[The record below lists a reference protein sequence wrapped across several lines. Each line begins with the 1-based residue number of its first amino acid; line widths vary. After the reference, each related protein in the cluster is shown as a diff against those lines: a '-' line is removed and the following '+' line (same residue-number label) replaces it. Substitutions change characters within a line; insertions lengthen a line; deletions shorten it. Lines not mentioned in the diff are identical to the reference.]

1 MTTPL
6 SERLAALG
14 LHSTSQALEDLIAR
28 ATKARW
34 GPSELLEH
42 VADEELR
49 ERSRRSLEQRLSRS
63 KLGRFKPMADY
74 DWGWPKKIDREAV
87 ESALRLDFLEGARNI
102 VIVAPP
108 EPIAPTTMAGRQRAV
123 PTTRQTE
130 PAQASRQ
137 TFWQAH
143 VQAWRISGLPRA
155 AYCQQQNLSP
165 RAFNAA
171 VARLRQTFR
180 PDPKTA
186 SKSA

>member
-1 MTTPL
+1 MVKWIL
-6 SERLAALG
+6 IEILAEPAESSRG
-14 LHSTSQALEDLIAR
+14 RHNPRVVKRKMSNFPSRSTAR
-28 ATKARW
+28 AA
-34 GPSELLEH
+34 PSQSLRYDEH
-42 VADEELR
+42 
-49 ERSRRSLEQRLSRS
+49 
-63 KLGRFKPMADY
+63 
-74 DWGWPKKIDREAV
+74 
-87 ESALRLDFLEGARNI
+87 I

-130 PAQASRQ
+130 PAQTSRQ

-143 VQAWRISGLPRA
+143 VQAWQASGLPRA
-155 AYCQQQNLSP
+155 VYCQQQNLSP

>member
-1 MTTPL
+1 MVKWILIEILAEPAESSRGRHNPRVVKRKMSNFPTKSRSTT
-6 SERLAALG
+6 SAA
-14 LHSTSQALEDLIAR
+14 
-28 ATKARW
+28 
-34 GPSELLEH
+34 PS
-42 VADEELR
+42 
-49 ERSRRSLEQRLSRS
+49 RSLR
-63 KLGRFKPMADY
+63 Y
-74 DWGWPKKIDREAV
+74 DEH
-87 ESALRLDFLEGARNI
+87 I

-130 PAQASRQ
+130 PAQASRHQ

-143 VQAWRISGLPRA
+143 VQAWRASGLPRA
-155 AYCQQQNLSP
+155 AYCQQQNLSL

-180 PDPKTA
+180 PDPKTV